1 MEASLVSGLAAHGL
15 PGLII
20 LALGAWIVLLTRELR
35 EERKSRIDDSKG
47 YAETMIAMQRE
58 VITATKALAEVNEDQ
73 KEREK
78 ERERE
83 HRDQQDRERREREE
97 RDREEK
103 RERDREPI
111 PGGRRR
117 IT

>member
-1 MEASLVSGLAAHGL
+1 MEATLVSGFAAHGL

-20 LALGAWIVLLTRELR
+20 LALGVWIVMLTRELR
-35 EERKSRIDDSKG
+35 EERKARIDDSKG

-83 HRDQQDRERREREE
+83 HRDQQARERLEREE
-97 RDREEK
+97 REREEK
-103 RERDREPI
+103 REREREQPT
-111 PGGRRR
+111 GRRR
-117 IT
+117 ST